1 MSFLLPLPGIRL
13 EHPMAMSLRLTSS
26 MLQNWACQELK
37 QQLWQ
42 PHCVDCTGGGS
53 TGTEEQPPSV
63 RADLLPPLQKYKQA
77 TRRLQLGEKNR
88 NHLRQKQCPASK
100 VYDKDFVSW
109 RVQSPHLPS
118 PTRAGCATGQ
128 EKRHTTGKH
137 KLNVNLPWAAADPRV
152 HCSLMSLTKQSLSI
166 LWLCVNQRFL
176 IQMFH
181 KQQMDAMPRSFS
193 SRKFRPT
200 VPLGFRWAAPN
211 DRRDRRTVWNS
222 CPSPLRRLAEQEY
235 QTLWKYLKNKR
246 FCQAFQEMQCI
257 TLCPDS
263 DFKTCSL
270 LKYLI
275 SYWNLDI
282 FTTNPIRSNL

>member
-1 MSFLLPLPGIRL
+1 MVTAFRDGLPALPHLLCNTHKGTPWGCTPGSCCLATLGSKGKVKKADKLMTKKKNRSSPKFENEKCLPFNLECIYAQAPEMSFLLPLPGIRL

-128 EKRHTTGKH
+128 EKRHTTSKH
-137 KLNVNLPWAAADPRV
+137 
-152 HCSLMSLTKQSLSI
+152 
-166 LWLCVNQRFL
+166 
-176 IQMFH
+176 
-181 KQQMDAMPRSFS
+181 
-193 SRKFRPT
+193 
-200 VPLGFRWAAPN
+200 
-211 DRRDRRTVWNS
+211 
-222 CPSPLRRLAEQEY
+222 
-235 QTLWKYLKNKR
+235 
-246 FCQAFQEMQCI
+246 
-257 TLCPDS
+257 
-263 DFKTCSL
+263 
-270 LKYLI
+270 
-275 SYWNLDI
+275 
-282 FTTNPIRSNL
+282 